1 MKNLLKNRRGFT
13 LAEILLVVAIV
24 VVLSGATI
32 IGVASW
38 VNQSQATANQLTAK
52 SADFEKDAV
61 KDVNEKKG
69 TLKDNPIETESLPT
83 GQQNGGNGNGGNGNG
98 GDVNGG
104 NGNSGGDVN
113 GGNGNGGSG
122 NGGNGNGGGNED
134 PVVTTTAEETTT
146 TTTKASESQ
155 ASGTPTTVGNITAVI
170 VGANDKVSGVTSLS
184 GDGNTQTFSLQKL
197 QDGGNVW
204 RDSAKFTI
212 TKNGDGTYTLKV
224 PTSDARYML
233 NQSVFEGLWK
243 SPIPDY
249 KLTPAQISNLQ
260 SEFGINLK

>member
-83 GQQNGGNGNGGNGNG
+83 GQQNGGNGNS
-98 GDVNGG
+98 GDNQT
-104 NGNSGGDVN
+104 
-113 GGNGNGGSG
+113 
-122 NGGNGNGGGNED
+122 
-134 PVVTTTAEETTT
+134 VT
-146 TTTKASESQ
+146 
-155 ASGTPTTVGNITAVI
+155 VI
-170 VGANDKVSGVTSLS
+170 QMKLLSLETSLIIF
-184 GDGNTQTFSLQKL
+184 QIFPEQ
-197 QDGGNVW
+197 Q
-204 RDSAKFTI
+204 
-212 TKNGDGTYTLKV
+212 LKV
-224 PTSDARYML
+224 
-233 NQSVFEGLWK
+233 
-243 SPIPDY
+243 IH
-249 KLTPAQISNLQ
+249 LTFQQ
-260 SEFGINLK
+260 V